1 MKVPIITLLICILF
15 LTSCKDS
22 APSENETLEDSSIDK
37 NIYSNTSSDE
47 TDNSEEIKQRSKSD
61 IIDSE
66 INPSIENLSSEKKD
80 KPIIE
85 KPVTSLSGNFIKI
98 GDEMDSSCS
107 CYCLAINYN
116 GNSELCLTPS
126 KMYINVTMAKV
137 SDNLTNI
144 FLVAP
149 SSKNTE
155 GMNIPWTKFDKN
167 TPIAT
172 IKPKGNGEIEFDWL
186 GFSMNGDLAI
196 DYAIL
201 GKKTLEGN
209 YKKK

>member
-1 MKVPIITLLICILF
+1 MKAPIITLLICTLF

-22 APSENETLEDSSIDK
+22 TNSENESLENSSIDK
-37 NIYSNTSSDE
+37 NINYNTASE
-47 TDNSEEIKQRSKSD
+47 EDNSEENNQRSKSET
-61 IIDSE
+61 IDSE
-66 INPSIENLSSEKKD
+66 IDPSIENSSSEKSD
-80 KPIIE
+80 NTIIE
-85 KPVTSLSGNFIKI
+85 KPITNLSGNFIKI
-98 GDEMDSSCS
+98 GDEMDNSCS
-107 CYCLAINYN
+107 CYCLDVNYN

-126 KMYINVTMAKV
+126 KMYIDIRMVKASN
-137 SDNLTNI
+137 NLTNI

-155 GMNIPWTKFDKN
+155 GKDIPWAKFDKN

-172 IKPKGNGEIEFDWL
+172 ITPKGNGEIELDWL
-186 GFSMNGDLAI
+186 GFTMNGDLAI